1 MSHYL
6 EVFHLEF
13 DGMAHDPK
21 YDAINLAR
29 LYDAFMKEDEVVF
42 NEFIKNMGRM
52 NFHPAPVDKV
62 IKKLLMGETVTP
74 EEFEEYTRDYIK

>member
-1 MSHYL
+1 
-6 EVFHLEF
+6 
-13 DGMAHDPK
+13 
-21 YDAINLAR
+21 
-29 LYDAFMKEDEVVF
+29 
-42 NEFIKNMGRM
+42 M